1 MGKKRNR
8 IARLVCVWK
17 ISSSH
22 RLRLEDVV
30 VASTLLGCKR
40 LARERE
46 RERRYTTTTTL
57 YGAIGNPLPLPASF
71 IFQPN
76 SSSSLP
82 LSLGK
87 LERNPSRSLEL
98 CAMAANTQH
107 TSNRIFNSREELPL
121 FFVGGVQQLQG
132 GEVGCH
138 VVASKPI
145 IYRAAAEQQKQKHIS
160 QPRQP
165 INTFPCLG
173 TREMSKKKEG

>member
-87 LERNPSRSLEL
+87 LERNPSRSSEL

-121 FFVGGVQQLQG
+121 FCGW
-132 GEVGCH
+132 
-138 VVASKPI
+138 
-145 IYRAAAEQQKQKHIS
+145 RAAA
-160 QPRQP
+160 PRWGGGLPCSGFEADNIPRSSRAAKAEAHLSTPATDQY
-165 INTFPCLG
+165 FPVPG
-173 TREMSKKKEG
+173 HAGNE